1 MSVVQQWR
9 RSWRP
14 DHVALVLPDGV
25 TVSYGE
31 LERRVGQAATWLGAR
46 GIGPG
51 SVVAMQ
57 LPKDRRFL
65 ELHLA
70 LLGIGATTLP
80 MNTQYTAAE
89 VSFLVDDAG
98 ADLVLV
104 DDGAPDPGRPALPLA
119 AIDYSE
125 LEPTPLPDNVDPDVL
140 GVLCYT
146 SGTTGRPKG
155 ARIPQRALE
164 AGVEAL
170 HGAWGWRGDDVLLH
184 SLPLFHIHGL
194 FVAQHGVLRAGATAV
209 WMDRFDATEALQ
221 RIVEHQVT
229 IVMGVP
235 TFYHRFLQHEG
246 AVDVSSVRL
255 FTSGSAPLPARDHER
270 FRTRFG
276 AAILE
281 RYGMTE
287 VGIVLSNPLHGARRP
302 GSVGHPL
309 PGVGLRITGDDG
321 EDVIRGEVGEVRIQ
335 GPSLFEGYHGRPEA
349 TMAAIG
355 DGWMHT
361 GDLGWQDEDGY
372 VHLVGR
378 QTDMILRGGLNIYP
392 PEVETVLL
400 QVDGVSEAAVFGLP
414 DPDLG
419 ERVAVAW
426 AGGAPREALEAALQT
441 LAPFK
446 RPVVFLPV
454 DALPRNT
461 MGKVQKTVLRTRY
474 GAPHVRDATEGDL
487 AFLVAGNLALAL
499 ESEGLEL
506 DEATVRSGVAAGL
519 AGRARYRIA
528 ELEGEAVGQ
537 LMLTDE
543 WSDWR
548 NGPVWWIQSVFVL
561 PRARR
566 RGVYRAL
573 HASVRAEAAAAGVV
587 GVRLYVDQR
596 NTSAIAT
603 YRALG
608 MDDGHYAL
616 FEHMLTEST

>member
-378 QTDMILRGGLNIYP
+378 QTDMNLRGGWRRCCCRSMGCRRPQCSACRTRISASGSQWPGPVAP
-392 PEVETVLL
+392 PARRSRRPSRRWLPSSALWCSCRSTRCPATRWERCRRRCCEPATEPPTSETPPKGISPSSSLATWPSPWRAK
-400 QVDGVSEAAVFGLP
+400 GSSSTRPPFAAGWRR
-414 DPDLG
+414 G
-419 ERVAVAW
+419 SRVAPATGSPSW
-426 AGGAPREALEAALQT
+426 RE
-441 LAPFK
+441 
-446 RPVVFLPV
+446 R
-454 DALPRNT
+454 
-461 MGKVQKTVLRTRY
+461 
-474 GAPHVRDATEGDL
+474 
-487 AFLVAGNLALAL
+487 
-499 ESEGLEL
+499 
-506 DEATVRSGVAAGL
+506 RS
-519 AGRARYRIA
+519 
-528 ELEGEAVGQ
+528 
-537 LMLTDE
+537 
-543 WSDWR
+543 
-548 NGPVWWIQSVFVL
+548 
-561 PRARR
+561 
-566 RGVYRAL
+566 
-573 HASVRAEAAAAGVV
+573 AS
-587 GVRLYVDQR
+587 
-596 NTSAIAT
+596 
-603 YRALG
+603 
-608 MDDGHYAL
+608 
-616 FEHMLTEST
+616 